1 MEYSH
6 ERAVADNVNAG
17 YEVYRMQTEI
27 TERGSR
33 VEAGFYIDRRHKLT
47 GKTRWELL
55 DEELEYAPSQLDQYV
70 VTPDQIRTI
79 IRTFKEKH
87 FDAMSAWSSSCVQS
101 ISGGILPVL

>member
-6 ERAVADNVNAG
+6 ERAVADNVNVG

-47 GKTRWELL
+47 LL
-55 DEELEYAPSQLDQYV
+55 SAFRL
-70 VTPDQIRTI
+70 IRFI
-79 IRTFKEKH
+79 YE
-87 FDAMSAWSSSCVQS
+87 A
-101 ISGGILPVL
+101 